1 MSTEITNKLRREVS
15 HLEYVFISR
24 QLRGNR
30 LLIHGELYQRTLIQ
44 DVLKRR
50 PSSLVSK
57 KSCVDCFAIVRL
69 VTNNRRPKLSLWLN
83 KRYIWNSGTKIVNRS
98 TQQRFW
104 RFYSLSTVVQLSR
117 PCRTDRITCVRK
129 LDNIIWRAASWDIW
143 NSTLSAYPYLSST
156 SSLMRKPEVLCKQ
169 DYR

>member
-1 MSTEITNKLRREVS
+1 MSTEITNKQGREVS

-57 KSCVDCFAIVRL
+57 KSCVDCLAIVRL

-104 RFYSLSTVVQLSR
+104 RFYSLSTVVHLSR
-117 PCRTDRITCVRK
+117 PCWTDRITCVRK

-143 NSTLSAYPYLSST
+143 NSTFSAYPYLSST
-156 SSLMRKPEVLCKQ
+156 SSLMRKP
-169 DYR
+169 

>member
-1 MSTEITNKLRREVS
+1 MSTEITNKLRRDVS

-30 LLIHGELYQRTLIQ
+30 WLIHGELYQRTLIQ

-156 SSLMRKPEVLCKQ
+156 NSLMRKPEVLCKQ
-169 DYR
+169 DCQ